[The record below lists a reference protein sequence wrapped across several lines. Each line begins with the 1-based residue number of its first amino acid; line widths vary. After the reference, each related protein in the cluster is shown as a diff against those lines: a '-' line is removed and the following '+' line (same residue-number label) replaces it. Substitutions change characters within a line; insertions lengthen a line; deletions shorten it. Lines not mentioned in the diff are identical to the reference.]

1 MFFNA
6 YNNGAL
12 APGASHENL
21 AEMKRHVQSLEKC
34 ANAYFRDIQRDMKC
48 GPDYDLKC
56 RFTDWNYVKL
66 AMERITDDFSKRL
79 EARAR
84 QPAPAPTNMWE
95 TVQPKYSKH
104 DSDWQRSAPRTSRRS
119 RNFFEEVEEVRP
131 EALWYEPS
139 NDFDSPAELFTERV
153 PEISPLSRL
162 TTTAPKNKPS
172 IMEKT
177 PKTSSTMKTSAT
189 SVKPKTVANP
199 ESKPGDWVPP
209 HLRGPQKKTPT
220 APEKPAMPESVDK
233 TVKPKQQIAWV
244 PPHLRGAPAT
254 KKPVATS
261 NVAAATGPVKPKED
275 KVPPH
280 LLGSA
285 KPSAAKVTPN
295 QRRALVTPPPAAA
308 ASTASS
314 GAASSA
320 NSPVSSSS
328 ESSSNVLI
336 DISDS
341 PATVFETSA
350 GNRATHGT
358 KDVWEALMQ
367 LTNEGLLM
375 NTSTIGIQAW

>member
-1 MFFNA
+1 MSFNA

-21 AEMKRHVQSLEKC
+21 AEIKRHVQRLEKC
-34 ANAYFRDIQRDMKC
+34 ANAYFRDIQRDMKR
-48 GPDYDLKC
+48 GPDYDLQC
-56 RFTDWNYVKL
+56 RFTDWNYVEL

-84 QPAPAPTNMWE
+84 QPAPAPINMWE
-95 TVQPKYSKH
+95 AVQPKYSKH

-119 RNFFEEVEEVRP
+119 RNFVEEVRP

-139 NDFDSPAELFTERV
+139 NDFASPAKLFTERV
-153 PEISPLSRL
+153 PEISPLPRL
-162 TTTAPKNKPS
+162 TAAAPKNTPPVEDK
-172 IMEKT
+172 M
-177 PKTSSTMKTSAT
+177 PKTSSTTKTLAT
-189 SVKPKTVANP
+189 SVKPKTVANS
-199 ESKPGDWVPP
+199 ESKPSDWVPP

-220 APEKPAMPESVDK
+220 APEKHAKSESVDK
-233 TVKPKQQIAWV
+233 TVKPKQQSAW
-244 PPHLRGAPAT
+244 
-254 KKPVATS
+254 PVATS
-261 NVAAATGPVKPKED
+261 NVAAATGLVKPKEE

-280 LLGSA
+280 LRGSA
-285 KPSAAKVTPN
+285 KPSAAKVTHN
-295 QRRALVTPPPAAA
+295 QSRAPVTPPPAAA

-350 GNRATHGT
+350 GNMATHGT